1 MGTLVRSDGKDRTRC
16 PKCGSNQTLLT
27 RLNPTKIV
35 VREDLLMFSY
45 GQYPEKYC
53 PKTSAE
59 ELFGT
64 QGVILNEKGI
74 RIFISRGFADL
85 NFGHYVYLWADK
97 RLWMTTDKEET
108 ESMRTAVQHCPQ
120 SARVYIAGLGLG
132 LILLEL
138 AHSKKAKEVMVVERD
153 PRIIEIVEPIIRK
166 WFDSHYS
173 EFKWIV
179 LCGDALQEVEKHG
192 LWDWIFFDIWEN
204 AHQIKADEP
213 TEEQVKM
220 KATPFLT
227 EKGNL
232 SIWTMVVKEMQDA
245 RIDPKMKAKFDKL
258 FDLAKPSPKP

>member
-1 MGTLVRSDGKDRTRC
+1 
-16 PKCGSNQTLLT
+16 
-27 RLNPTKIV
+27 
-35 VREDLLMFSY
+35 MFSH
-45 GQYPEKYC
+45 GQYPQKYC
-53 PKTSAE
+53 PRTSAE

-64 QGVILNEKGI
+64 QGVVLNEKGI

-108 ESMRTAVQHCPQ
+108 ESMRTAVQYCPQ
-120 SARVYIAGLGLG
+120 NARVYIAGLGLG

-138 AHSKKAKEVMVVERD
+138 AHSKKAREVLVVERD
-153 PRIIEIVEPIIRK
+153 PRIIEIVEPFIRK
-166 WFDSHYS
+166 WFDSHYP
-173 EFKWIV
+173 EFKWTV
-179 LCGDALQEVEKHG
+179 TCGDALEEVEKRG

-227 EKGNL
+227 EKGKL
-232 SIWTMVVKEMQDA
+232 SIWTMVVKEMQNA
-245 RIDPKMKAKFDKL
+245 RIDPKLKAKFDKL